1 MVTGV
6 SQAEERVRLLDAGSY
21 DSHLKPFAFAELAA
35 RIRAGL
41 RRRNRPCRAVLRVAD
56 LEIDRVAPMVQRPR
70 HSMGLSPTEFA
81 LLEFLLRHEGQAVT
95 QTAIVEQVWIIN
107 FDTMTSVVDLSI
119 NYLRRKVDSGFAR
132 LLSRT
137 IRGVGYPIGDNG
149 AHSEEPRGR
158 LYLIHSQAE
167 SNNWRELPRPTERAV

>member
-6 SQAEERVRLLDAGSY
+6 IQAEERVRLPDAGAH
-21 DSHLKPFAFAELAA
+21 DSLLKPFAFAELAA

-56 LEIDRVAPMVQRPR
+56 LEIDRVAPMVQGPR

-95 QTAIVEQVWIIN
+95 QAAIVEQVSNIN

-132 LLSRT
+132 LLSRR
-137 IRGVGYPIGDNG
+137 IRGWATPSAATALTPKSPEAGC
-149 AHSEEPRGR
+149 
-158 LYLIHSQAE
+158 
-167 SNNWRELPRPTERAV
+167 T